1 VLVSRPLWLFLA
13 LLAFSC
19 VHAGLAHAQQEQPR
33 REAILLVAHPAM
45 TDLRFAETVVL
56 VTFPP
61 DAGPEGVVLNK
72 PSLVELR
79 SIWPDR
85 PDRQRRTDVIHYGG
99 PVEPDGLLF
108 VFRMAPAPQR
118 ALWVTD
124 DVYFSGDGRLL
135 DKLLEEPQPVKHQR
149 FFAGFAGWAPGQ
161 LENEIA
167 WGGWYVLPVDPEVI
181 FEMPVDDMW
190 QKLLERATLPRA
202 GTSLPA
208 LSSRL

>member
-1 VLVSRPLWLFLA
+1 MSILRLFLITAAATA
-13 LLAFSC
+13 LGPLPND
-19 VHAGLAHAQQEQPR
+19 LRAQEGGR
-33 REAILLVAHPAM
+33 EKEAILLVAHPAM

-79 SIWPDR
+79 SIWPQR
-85 PDRQRRTDVIHYGG
+85 PDRQGRTDIIHYGG

-108 VFRMAPAPQR
+108 VFRMTPPPQR
-118 ALWVTD
+118 ALWVTE
-124 DVYFSGDGRLL
+124 DVYFSGDGQLL
-135 DKLLEEPQPVKHQR
+135 EKLLEEKEPVKYQR

-161 LENEIA
+161 LQDEID

-181 FEMPVDDMW
+181 FDMPVEGMW
-190 QKLLERATLPRA
+190 ERLLERATLPRA
-202 GTSLPA
+202 AIENRS
-208 LSSRL
+208 